1 MKYNAIQTNMA
12 QKYVV
17 QKMSNIQKSSN
28 KNGSLNFGSHDK
40 LGSET
45 LKKKS
50 KFVRISLPGF
60 PFIIFPSSL
69 SLQYYIHMY
78 VLRATSNNR
87 IYVNS
92 VTFNIVP

>member
-1 MKYNAIQTNMA
+1 MTKDILSLQNKVDITDINTPTGKTPRSVMKYNAIQTNMA

-45 LKKKS
+45 LKK
-50 KFVRISLPGF
+50 I
-60 PFIIFPSSL
+60 
-69 SLQYYIHMY
+69 
-78 VLRATSNNR
+78 
-87 IYVNS
+87 
-92 VTFNIVP
+92 

>member
-1 MKYNAIQTNMA
+1 MTSFYCSLTKDILSLQNKVDITDINTPMGKTPRSVMNNAIQTNMA

-45 LKKKS
+45 LRK
-50 KFVRISLPGF
+50 I
-60 PFIIFPSSL
+60 
-69 SLQYYIHMY
+69 
-78 VLRATSNNR
+78 
-87 IYVNS
+87 
-92 VTFNIVP
+92 

>member
-45 LKKKS
+45 LKK
-50 KFVRISLPGF
+50 I
-60 PFIIFPSSL
+60 
-69 SLQYYIHMY
+69 
-78 VLRATSNNR
+78 
-87 IYVNS
+87 
-92 VTFNIVP
+92 